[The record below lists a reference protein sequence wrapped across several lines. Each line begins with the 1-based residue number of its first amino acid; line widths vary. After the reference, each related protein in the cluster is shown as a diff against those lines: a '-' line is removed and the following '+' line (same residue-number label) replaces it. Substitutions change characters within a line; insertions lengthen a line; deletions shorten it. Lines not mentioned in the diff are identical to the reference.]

1 MNMDF
6 GKGLYGALI
15 HEGIS
20 DWQILQ
26 QEKGYGTARIQGSY
40 RVPPLPGGRRIIACR
55 PVIRI
60 VGEEDNGE
68 VCPWKE
74 AELVYDTGEE
84 GGKWEAELKIPA
96 GGLYRIESGLECRE
110 DGKPDRKAIYRGDSR
125 FHVGAGNVF
134 VIAGQSNAS
143 GLAHDPAYDPPDL
156 RVHVFRNRNRWEL
169 AAHPLNDATEA
180 YDNGSNEIGRCG
192 SSPFLQF
199 ARRFAGKTGLPVG
212 LIPTAMSGQ
221 SITRWDDRADG
232 GLLRNMF
239 RRIAASGAAPRALLW
254 YQGCTDAVDGQGG
267 KYSERFEHIV
277 GTIRRKLGY
286 EIPFFTFQLNRIL
299 SGDGGE
305 NWGIIREAQR
315 AAALRIPKVY
325 ILPTLDC
332 ALGDII
338 HNSAPANLVLG
349 ERLARQCLWRLEGG
363 KFYEAPDIL
372 SAELIISDRC
382 IELKFGNVAGRLVA
396 PSGNAQACGFY
407 AEDDLGEL
415 ELSGLE
421 GQGEGKNIRM
431 ETARPAQGKVFL
443 SFLHEANPKGEP
455 LRDDGSFLIPLSF
468 YRFPVHER
476 TAQGEL

>member
-1 MNMDF
+1 
-6 GKGLYGALI
+6 
-15 HEGIS
+15 
-20 DWQILQ
+20 
-26 QEKGYGTARIQGSY
+26 
-40 RVPPLPGGRRIIACR
+40 
-55 PVIRI
+55 
-60 VGEEDNGE
+60 
-68 VCPWKE
+68 
-74 AELVYDTGEE
+74 
-84 GGKWEAELKIPA
+84 
-96 GGLYRIESGLECRE
+96 
-110 DGKPDRKAIYRGDSR
+110 
-125 FHVGAGNVF
+125 
-134 VIAGQSNAS
+134 
-143 GLAHDPAYDPPDL
+143 
-156 RVHVFRNRNRWEL
+156 
-169 AAHPLNDATEA
+169 
-180 YDNGSNEIGRCG
+180 
-192 SSPFLQF
+192 
-199 ARRFAGKTGLPVG
+199 
-212 LIPTAMSGQ
+212 
-221 SITRWDDRADG
+221 
-232 GLLRNMF
+232 MF